1 MIGSAAGTS
10 IIDTINLS
18 QFEKAQAEL
27 ISLPKKQKTQYAIV
41 EVESRLH
48 RRVYST
54 LRKNYSVAEIGSVFL
69 NSGWTEEQID
79 LFWKV
84 FFRKEDK
91 RKNKKTTSM
100 RVSSKKVK
108 AIPHEDN
115 TQDNSASHS
124 ASPSADGNA
133 SQNDGLSAQSIAE
146 NDQPLSGGHFELPPD
161 TEDI

>member
-79 LFWKV
+79 L
-84 FFRKEDK
+84 
-91 RKNKKTTSM
+91 SL
-100 RVSSKKVK
+100 
-108 AIPHEDN
+108 IH
-115 TQDNSASHS
+115 
-124 ASPSADGNA
+124 
-133 SQNDGLSAQSIAE
+133 I
-146 NDQPLSGGHFELPPD
+146 
-161 TEDI
+161 